1 MAVEYAG
8 ILAAVSL
15 MAITL
20 TGAYGKNVAA
30 VFESSGVGITAVAKA
45 AKAQKVAPAGAKAA
59 YKRAPYVKPA
69 LKYLYA
75 LGWIGG
81 TKNPGACGLTLLGD
95 RRGER
100 SGCARDALEHEA
112 RRAAQEARDQRL
124 GGRERGHQGRRLRM
138 RLSLAQDPATRPKR
152 RAFRI
157 ARRSRKLRASRS
169 VARSS
174 RD

>member
-20 TGAYGKNVAA
+20 TGAYGKNVSA
-30 VFESSGVGITAVAKA
+30 VFESSGVGITAVGKA

-81 TKNPGACGLTLLGD
+81 KKNPGGCGLTLLGE
-95 RRGER
+95 G
-100 SGCARDALEHEA
+100 A
-112 RRAAQEARDQRL
+112 ARDQAA
-124 GGRERGHQGRRLRM
+124 REM
-138 RLSLAQDPATRPKR
+138 RSNTKLVAQLKKR
-152 RAFRI
+152 AI
-157 ARRSRKLRASRS
+157 S
-169 VARSS
+169 VSTAANVVTKGVVSACA
-174 RD
+174 

>member
-20 TGAYGKNVAA
+20 TGAYGKNVSA
-30 VFESSGVGITAVAKA
+30 VFESSGVGITAVGKA

-69 LKYLYA
+69 MKYLYA

-81 TKNPGACGLTLLGD
+81 TKNPGGCGLTLLGE
-95 RRGER
+95 G
-100 SGCARDALEHEA
+100 A
-112 RRAAQEARDQRL
+112 ARDQAA
-124 GGRERGHQGRRLRM
+124 GEM
-138 RLSLAQDPATRPKR
+138 RSNTKLVAQLKKR
-152 RAFRI
+152 AI
-157 ARRSRKLRASRS
+157 S
-169 VARSS
+169 VSAAANAVTKGVVSACA
-174 RD
+174 

>member
-20 TGAYGKNVAA
+20 TGAYGKNVSA
-30 VFESSGVGITAVAKA
+30 VFESSGVGITAVGKA

-81 TKNPGACGLTLLGD
+81 TKSPGACGLTLLGQGAAKD
-95 RRGER
+95 RG
-100 SGCARDALEHEA
+100 GARDALEHEA

-138 RLSLAQDPATRPKR
+138 CLNSRRGSGATRP
-152 RAFRI
+152 
-157 ARRSRKLRASRS
+157 RSGRL
-169 VARSS
+169 
-174 RD
+174 